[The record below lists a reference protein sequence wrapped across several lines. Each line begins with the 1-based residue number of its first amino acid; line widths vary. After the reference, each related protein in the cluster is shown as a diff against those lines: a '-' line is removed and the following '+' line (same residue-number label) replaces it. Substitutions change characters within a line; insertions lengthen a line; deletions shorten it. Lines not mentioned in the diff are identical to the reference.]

1 VVETAT
7 VENPFAQ
14 DAPYTIPGPTT
25 IVVFGASG
33 DLSARK
39 LLPAIYNLLL
49 NGMLPER
56 LRVIGLSRD
65 ENPRSFHE
73 HAERSI
79 KEYSR
84 TGLTDEGW
92 AALEPKLEKL
102 TGDFHDESLFESL
115 VETLAHDSSNG
126 AGPTQ
131 RLFYL
136 AVAPEFF
143 AQIAHA
149 LAKAGLAHDPNATT
163 RLLIEKPFGHDLA
176 SARKLNEEL
185 AKAFD
190 ESQIFRIDHYL
201 GKETV
206 QNLQVLRFANG
217 IFEPIWNRRY
227 IDHVQ
232 ITVAEDIGIGHRA
245 LYYDSAG
252 ALRDVIQNHAMQLMA
267 LTAMEPPAR
276 FEADTVRDEKVKL
289 LRSVRRYRP
298 SEIRDYVV
306 RGQYEA
312 GWVGGQQ
319 VVGYHEE
326 ERVPADSTT
335 ETYVAM
341 RAEIDNWRWSGT
353 PFYLRTGKRLPRR
366 VTEIAIRFKP
376 VPHLPFEPTD
386 MTGSVEPNELVL
398 SVQPDEGASL
408 TMVAKVPGQTMN
420 VRPVQMEFNY
430 GEAFLSTSPEAY
442 ERLLLDALR
451 GDATLFTRAD
461 EVEAEWEIVDPI
473 LEAWESGGSPGP
485 AAYEAGSQG
494 PAEADE
500 LLAVRSREWRRL

>member
-1 VVETAT
+1 
-7 VENPFAQ
+7 
-14 DAPYTIPGPTT
+14 
-25 IVVFGASG
+25 
-33 DLSARK
+33 
-39 LLPAIYNLLL
+39 
-49 NGMLPER
+49 
-56 LRVIGLSRD
+56 
-65 ENPRSFHE
+65 
-73 HAERSI
+73 
-79 KEYSR
+79 
-84 TGLTDEGW
+84 
-92 AALEPKLEKL
+92 
-102 TGDFHDESLFESL
+102 
-115 VETLAHDSSNG
+115 
-126 AGPTQ
+126 
-131 RLFYL
+131 
-136 AVAPEFF
+136 
-143 AQIAHA
+143 
-149 LAKAGLAHDPNATT
+149 
-163 RLLIEKPFGHDLA
+163 
-176 SARKLNEEL
+176 
-185 AKAFD
+185 
-190 ESQIFRIDHYL
+190 
-201 GKETV
+201 
-206 QNLQVLRFANG
+206 
-217 IFEPIWNRRY
+217 
-227 IDHVQ
+227 
-232 ITVAEDIGIGHRA
+232 
-245 LYYDSAG
+245 
-252 ALRDVIQNHAMQLMA
+252 VIQNHAMQLMA

-289 LRSVRRYRP
+289 LNSVRRYRP

-306 RGQYEA
+306 RGQYGA

-326 ERVPADSTT
+326 ERVPEYSTT

-366 VTEIAIRFKP
+366 VTEIAIRFRP
-376 VPHLPFEPTD
+376 VPHLPFQPTD

-473 LEAWESGGSPGP
+473 LEAWGSGDSPRP

-500 LLAVRSREWRRL
+500 LLAVRAREWRRL